1 MDPKTPDPEMLKQL
15 EFLLEME
22 TLENETDWEAVSQ
35 LQELEKAESED
46 SDSKKKESP

>member
-22 TLENETDWEAVSQ
+22 TLENETDWETLSQ
-35 LQELEKAESED
+35 LDELEA
-46 SDSKKKESP
+46 SDSKKEESP